1 MSNSIK
7 VNFLYS
13 SILTCANYFFPLLVY
28 PYISRVLGVSN
39 IGLISFI
46 DSIINYLIL
55 FSTMGIAILGIREIA
70 QVKNNIINLSQ
81 TFFSLFSLTAI
92 ATMIMVAVLIILT
105 LFVPQLKRDSTMMF
119 IGAIKLISNFF
130 LVEWFYKGL
139 EDFRYITIRSI
150 IVRCFYV
157 ISVFIFVKEENDTNI
172 YFLITT
178 LSISI
183 NALINII
190 NVRKYVVF
198 NLISINFRPY
208 IRPLFILG
216 LYSILTSMYTT
227 FNVTYLGFTHGDKE
241 VGYYATATKVYGVL
255 LAIYTA
261 FTGVMI
267 PKMSQLAKNKDLS
280 HFNNLINKSCSILFS
295 FSIPLVIVI
304 ELLVP
309 QFIFII
315 SGPGYEQ
322 ADLAMRII
330 IPLMVII
337 GYEQIIVMQGLMP
350 LKDDTDIFRNSFFGA
365 IVGVFLNLILV
376 NKLGAVGSAIVWLV
390 SEILILILSQL
401 SINKIIG
408 TKFPWKQFAKNCTI
422 GIVIIPIVILYKKI
436 ILNIYVL
443 VIISIITVS
452 ILIIMYQLILFPH
465 SDVSLLF
472 KNSITR
478 LRSLCRIN
486 KF

>member
-7 VNFLYS
+7 VNFFYS

-39 IGLISFI
+39 IGLINFI

-70 QVKNNIINLSQ
+70 QVKNNIKKLSQ
-81 TFFSLFSLTAI
+81 TFCSLFTLTAI
-92 ATMIMVAVLIILT
+92 ATMVMVVVLIILT
-105 LFVPQLKRDSTMMF
+105 LSVPQLKRDSAMMY

-130 LVEWFYKGL
+130 LIEWFYKGL

-150 IVRCFYV
+150 IVRCLYV

-172 YFLITT
+172 YFLITS
-178 LSISI
+178 LSIAI
-183 NALINII
+183 NAFINII
-190 NVRKYVVF
+190 NVKKHIIL
-198 NLISINFRPY
+198 NLKNINFRPY
-208 IRPLFILG
+208 IRPLFIIG
-216 LYSILTSMYTT
+216 LYSVLTSMYTT
-227 FNVTYLGFTHGDKE
+227 FNVTFLGFTHGDKE
-241 VGYYATATKVYGVL
+241 VGYYATATKVYGIL

-267 PKMSQLAKNKDLS
+267 PKMSQLAKNNDLT

-295 FSIPLVIVI
+295 FSIPFIIVI

-322 ADLAMRII
+322 ADLTMRII
-330 IPLMVII
+330 MPLMLII

-350 LKDDTDIFRNSFFGA
+350 LKDDSDIFRNSFFGA
-365 IVGVFLNLILV
+365 IVGIVLNLILV

-401 SINKIIG
+401 SINKILG
-408 TKFPWKQFAKNCTI
+408 TKFPWKQIAKNCTI
-422 GIVIIPIVILYKKI
+422 GIVMIPIVIFYKNL
-436 ILNIYVL
+436 ILNVYVL
-443 VIISIITVS
+443 VTISLITVT
-452 ILIIMYQLILFPH
+452 ILIIIYQLVLFPH
-465 SDVSLLF
+465 SAVSLIV
-472 KNSITR
+472 KSSITK
-478 LRSLCRIN
+478 LLSLCRIN